1 MVSGLN
7 PLALWPS
14 LLAVDMLIFAVP
26 GAIIVAFLSWSS
38 PEAFSLQQL
47 PLTASFMALFGLASI
62 SQVRSPLWSPASA
75 APLLRLRP
83 SCAFARSRL
92 SPPFPREGILRRR
105 VSV

>member
-1 MVSGLN
+1 MQMVSGLN

-62 SQVRSPLWSPASA
+62 SQVRSRLQSCSRQAS
-75 APLLRLRP
+75 RFVGV
-83 SCAFARSRL
+83 AF
-92 SPPFPREGILRRR
+92 F
-105 VSV
+105 